1 MPALRQY
8 TIVRW
13 LYGAGS
19 SPSDFPIC
27 EQCYASM
34 TDAAAD
40 MWAGQ
45 IEDVAQVVSIDLD
58 AGTARDV
65 TDEAFARCA
74 ALSFDKEEEP
84 FASLTKQLDARCLEY
99 WRKPSDP
106 YWLRVDAAF
115 DRVRDARMEAGL

>member
-1 MPALRQY
+1 MSAPRQY

-13 LYGAGS
+13 RHGAGKT
-19 SPSDFPIC
+19 PSDFPIC
-27 EQCYASM
+27 EQCYASV

-65 TDEAFARCA
+65 TTECFAYCTRR
-74 ALSFDKEEEP
+74 SFDEQAEP
-84 FASLTKQLDARCLEY
+84 FASLAKQMDQRGDDY
-99 WRKPSDP
+99 WRERSDD
-106 YWLRVDAAF
+106 YWTNVDAAF
-115 DRVRDARMEAGL
+115 DRARDARLEAM